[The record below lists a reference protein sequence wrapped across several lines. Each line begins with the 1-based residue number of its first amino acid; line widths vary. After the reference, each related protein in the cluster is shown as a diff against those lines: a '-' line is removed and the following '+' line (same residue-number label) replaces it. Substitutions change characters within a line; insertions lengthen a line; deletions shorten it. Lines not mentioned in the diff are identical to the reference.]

1 MAGALKFGK
10 VRPEATTAEPAMTI
24 ADTLRQTLF
33 ASRPEGS
40 EERRQPATNAAY
52 ISFFADINPMTSATL
67 VGNIFDQVNKG
78 ATEIHLLFSTPG
90 GMVDEGVAVYNVLRG
105 LSVPLITHNVGSV
118 NSIGNVI
125 FLAGS
130 HRRACPHATF
140 MYHGVGFD
148 CFTPTRFEEKNLRE
162 RLGSI
167 IADQSKI
174 GAIIGERTKLTKPEI
189 ENLFLEAQTKDT
201 VFGLDKGVIH
211 EVAGVDLPPG
221 TAPIQLVFQR

>member
-1 MAGALKFGK
+1 M
-10 VRPEATTAEPAMTI
+10 
-24 ADTLRQTLF
+24 
-33 ASRPEGS
+33 S
-40 EERRQPATNAAY
+40 AAY

-67 VGNIFDQVNKG
+67 VGNVFDQLNRG
-78 ATEIHLLFSTPG
+78 ATEIHLLLSTPG

-105 LSVPLITHNVGSV
+105 LAVPLITHNVGSV
-118 NSIGNVI
+118 NSIGNIV

-130 HRRACPHATF
+130 HRKACPHSTF

-148 CFTPTRFEEKNLRE
+148 TYQPTRFEEKNLRE

-174 GAIIGERTKLTKPEI
+174 GAIIGERTKLTQPEI

-201 VFGLDKGVIH
+201 SFALGKGVIH
-211 EVAGVDLPPG
+211 EIANVNLPPG
-221 TAPIQLVFQR
+221 TTPIQLVFQR

>member
-10 VRPEATTAEPAMTI
+10 VRLGTTTAEPAMTI

-33 ASRPEGS
+33 AARPEGS

-174 GAIIGERTKLTKPEI
+174 GAIIGERTKLTSPRSRI
-189 ENLFLEAQTKDT
+189 SFSRRRPRTLSLGSTR
-201 VFGLDKGVIH
+201 G
-211 EVAGVDLPPG
+211 
-221 TAPIQLVFQR
+221 